1 MVTTSDHVYFVAVY
15 DNPSVIVQCVYVMQ
29 LIQSCAFVDCLLSH
43 LPFKELPEGAAFSA
57 VYQETKDHLLAC
69 KLRVSQKSAADQ
81 IWNDYGSGKLMAVL
95 KKSLLS
101 GLGSEVASHLAMS
114 IGIMKEEYE
123 SACDILA
130 GKSNICPILAF
141 SV

>member
-1 MVTTSDHVYFVAVY
+1 MS
-15 DNPSVIVQCVYVMQ
+15 S
-29 LIQSCAFVDCLLSH
+29 
-43 LPFKELPEGAAFSA
+43 FKELPEGAAFSA
-57 VYQETKDHLLAC
+57 VYQETKDRLLAC

-81 IWNDYGSGKLMAVL
+81 IWEDYGSGKLMAIL

-101 GLGSEVASHLAMS
+101 GLGSEIASHLTMS

-130 GKSNICPILAF
+130 GKAAFVPFNF
-141 SV
+141 SVKRLSNFNILKQTIFKLSFMSTGIPTMVSHKIETFSFPS